1 MTNKQLSEQLKQLQD
16 FVVKTNEQIKTAEQ
30 SVNLSIEALMNNTDD
45 SNRKNVQNH
54 IINIK
59 KLMIKAKISAELR
72 PELCRYH
79 SEGSRQHQKNVK
91 KCPLI

>member
-16 FVVKTNEQIKTAEQ
+16 FVVKTNEPIKTAEQ

-59 KLMIKAKISAELR
+59 KLMIKAKKGQNI
-72 PELCRYH
+72 
-79 SEGSRQHQKNVK
+79 QKEVDNIK
-91 KCPLI
+91 KTLKNAR

>member
-30 SVNLSIEALMNNTDD
+30 SVNLSIESLMNNTDD

-59 KLMIKAKISAELR
+59 KLMIKAKKGQNI
-72 PELCRYH
+72 
-79 SEGSRQHQKNVK
+79 QKEVDNIK
-91 KCPLI
+91 KTLKNAR

>member
-59 KLMIKAKISAELR
+59 KLMIKAKKGQNIQQEVDNIKKTL
-72 PELCRYH
+72 
-79 SEGSRQHQKNVK
+79 KNAR
-91 KCPLI
+91 

>member
-16 FVVKTNEQIKTAEQ
+16 FVVKTNEQIKTAEK
-30 SVNLSIEALMNNTDD
+30 SVDLSIESLMNNTDD

-59 KLMIKAKISAELR
+59 KLMMKAKKGQNI
-72 PELCRYH
+72 
-79 SEGSRQHQKNVK
+79 QKEVDNIK
-91 KCPLI
+91 KTIKNAR

>member
-59 KLMIKAKISAELR
+59 KLMIKAKKGQNI
-72 PELCRYH
+72 
-79 SEGSRQHQKNVK
+79 QKEVDNIK
-91 KCPLI
+91 KTLKNAR

>member
-30 SVNLSIEALMNNTDD
+30 SVNLSIESLMNNTDD
-45 SNRKNVQNH
+45 SNRKNMQNH

-59 KLMIKAKISAELR
+59 KLMIKAKKGQNIQQEVDNIKKTL
-72 PELCRYH
+72 
-79 SEGSRQHQKNVK
+79 KNAR
-91 KCPLI
+91 

>member
-30 SVNLSIEALMNNTDD
+30 SVNLSIESLMNNTDD

-59 KLMIKAKISAELR
+59 KLMIKAKKGQNIQQEVDNIKKTL
-72 PELCRYH
+72 
-79 SEGSRQHQKNVK
+79 KNAR
-91 KCPLI
+91 

>member
-30 SVNLSIEALMNNTDD
+30 SVNLSIESLMNNTDD
-45 SNRKNVQNH
+45 SNRKNEQNH

-59 KLMIKAKISAELR
+59 KLMIKAKKGQNI
-72 PELCRYH
+72 
-79 SEGSRQHQKNVK
+79 QKEVDNIK
-91 KCPLI
+91 KTLKNAR

>member
-45 SNRKNVQNH
+45 SNLKNVQNH

-59 KLMIKAKISAELR
+59 KLMIKAKKGQNI
-72 PELCRYH
+72 
-79 SEGSRQHQKNVK
+79 QKEVDNIK
-91 KCPLI
+91 KTLKNAR